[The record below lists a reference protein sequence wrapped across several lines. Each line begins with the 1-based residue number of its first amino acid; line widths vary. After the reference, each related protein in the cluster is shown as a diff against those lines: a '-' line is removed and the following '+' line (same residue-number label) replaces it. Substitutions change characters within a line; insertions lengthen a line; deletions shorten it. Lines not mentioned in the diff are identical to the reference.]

1 MKPRSP
7 DARWREF
14 LKAIQSNTEPTD
26 PVVLEA
32 YNSRLQVVKNDDYEY
47 ACDLAQELEDRDV
60 LVAFFLSGADPE
72 EISNSLHIPIPVLE
86 IFKKLVID
94 LSVFRNKLEMFR
106 YAQHYRSSA
115 TEKGSQLVELGV
127 VQGPFA
133 LLHHFLHGH
142 EELPVDAK
150 MYARAMMQQAFYFG
164 MMSRGNTIKSSVTKE
179 SLRWLATTATLLK
192 DYDRI
197 LGDSHD
203 SDEALLEIEKRKM
216 TQTPLELGTSV
227 DEILH

>member
-1 MKPRSP
+1 MM
-7 DARWREF
+7 
-14 LKAIQSNTEPTD
+14 AIQSKKAPTD
-26 PVVLEA
+26 PITLNA
-32 YNSRLQVVKNDDYEY
+32 YNSHFQTAKNDHYEY

-60 LVAFFLSGADPE
+60 LVAFFLSGADHE
-72 EISNSLHIPIPVLE
+72 EISKSLRIPIPVLE
-86 IFKKLVID
+86 IFEKLVID

-133 LLHHFLHGH
+133 LMHHFLHGH

-164 MMSRGNTIKSSVTKE
+164 MLSRGNTIKSSVTKE
-179 SLRWLATTATLLK
+179 SLRWLSTTASLLK

-216 TQTPLELGTSV
+216 TQTPLELGTVV